1 MKTSELRDLAGRLA
15 LSGEGTLA
23 ESLLG
28 LADLIDRGDP
38 VELAEAGDLWFAT
51 GQREL
56 PMARM
61 LPDPRDLC
69 CGEDWG
75 GGHAAHHAMACS
87 GALAAVKA
95 KLEELQA
102 RARDPRRGR

>member
-1 MKTSELRDLAGRLA
+1 MKTLELRELAGRMT
-15 LSGEGTLA
+15 LSDEGPLA

-38 VELAEAGDLWFAT
+38 VELAEAGDLWAVT

-56 PMARM
+56 PMART
-61 LPDPRDLC
+61 LPDPRNPRL
-69 CGEDWG
+69 GGDWG

-87 GALAAVKA
+87 GALAAITSR
-95 KLEELQA
+95 LEELQA
-102 RARDPRRGR
+102 HARDPRRGR